1 MGNFNIQG
9 SLPLV
14 PDGFM
19 VVAYCFLISTAKGL
33 PQFVYDANSH
43 IILAYEINS
52 TLYLLVRQR
61 LSLTLPSYW
70 RNLLSSCDNPLLERN
85 HSYSSNKV
93 ILFSKNIYFLL
104 HIYYI
109 IIFYKN
115 QTMVARPGIEPGTP
129 KTQNISTKYGGCSK
143 SRTWFFRFS
152 VWRWI
157 TGLAQQPLSIIYNA
171 PPHGN

>member
-1 MGNFNIQG
+1 
-9 SLPLV
+9 
-14 PDGFM
+14 M
-19 VVAYCFLISTAKGL
+19 VIAYCFLISTAKGL

-61 LSLTLPSYW
+61 LSLALPSYW

-115 QTMVARPGIEPGTP
+115 QTMVAWARIELAPLDFQSNARTSYAIKPWQGLRDSNSYLRFWRPLF
-129 KTQNISTKYGGCSK
+129 Y
-143 SRTWFFRFS
+143 
-152 VWRWI
+152 
-157 TGLAQQPLSIIYNA
+157 
-171 PPHGN
+171 H